1 MRLRSRRSLV
11 ETAIDLRRLTRFV
24 EPSGSILDGM
34 DWVAV
39 LVMDLGPVEYVLYAV
54 LDVPQ

>member
-1 MRLRSRRSLV
+1 MRLQSCRSLV
-11 ETAIDLRRLTRFV
+11 ETAIDLHRLTRFV